1 MFIEV
6 PFAGVG
12 SGRAELTWGQ
22 RAMVQAMAR
31 EDSWLPMGGCRA
43 LPPGTTLSEVAASL
57 RYTMERWQSF
67 RTLFRGGM
75 QEVVASG
82 VARFEVV
89 VSLASGSG
97 VSALAASV
105 EARYRAAAPDLASD
119 WPMRMAVVCRD
130 GVPVEMVAVMPHLVT
145 DGLGA
150 AIMVDESTR
159 RVPTPPVG
167 LQPLDIAAWQQGPQ
181 GVRQHAGARRHFA
194 RHADG
199 LEGFASVV
207 ASPRYRKCLLESPSL
222 AARLPV
228 AAARFGTDESTV
240 LLAAYFVALSRI
252 SGRSRLGVRQVVS
265 NRFRGGL
272 SDVVSPL
279 TQLGLCVVDVPSSFP
294 EAVAAVARAALPA
307 RKYAYYDPLDIP
319 LLATPCFND
328 RRTVSTTSFGAER
341 APGPGVLTFSA
352 QAGPT
357 EPLFLHV
364 DAVPDGLRLIFDFDT
379 GCFSADSVAL
389 LAGLI
394 EELV

>member
-6 PFAGVG
+6 PFAGAG

-31 EDSWLPMGGCRA
+31 EDSWLPMGGCRPLA
-43 LPPGTTLSEVAASL
+43 PGTTLADVAAQV
-57 RYTMERWQSF
+57 RYTIERWQSF
-67 RTLFRGGM
+67 RTLFRDGM

-82 VARFEVV
+82 VARFEV
-89 VSLASGSG
+89 LDG
-97 VSALAASV
+97 VSAAAV
-105 EARYRAAAPDLASD
+105 EARYRAAAPDLAAD
-119 WPMRMAVVCRD
+119 WPMRMAVVRRD
-130 GVPVEMVAVMPHLVT
+130 GVPAEMVAVMPHLVT

-159 RVPTPPVG
+159 RVATPPAG

-181 GVRQHAGARRHFA
+181 GARQHAGARRHFS

-199 LEGFASVV
+199 LEEFASVV
-207 ASPRYRKCLLESPSL
+207 ASPRYRKCLLESPLL
-222 AARLPV
+222 ATRLPM

-252 SGRSRLGVRQVVS
+252 SGRSVLGVRQVVS
-265 NRFRGGL
+265 NRFRTGL

-279 TQLGLCVVDVPSSFP
+279 TQLGLCVVDVPPTFP

-319 LLATPCFND
+319 SLATPCFND
-328 RRTVSTTSFGAER
+328 RRAVSTTSFGAER
-341 APGPGVLTFSA
+341 SPSPGVLTFSA

-364 DAVPDGLRLIFDFDT
+364 DAVQDGMRLIFDFDS
-379 GCFSADSVAL
+379 GCFSESSVGAL
-389 LAGLI
+389 ARCLEG
-394 EELV
+394 VV